1 MRDASGNIKTRQG
14 YTPGQWAR
22 KTDNISAIIAIGV
35 NCGREIGMKECVE
48 IVQQYRDNTSRP
60 IFVRPNAGS
69 PKLRNEKWVYP
80 HSPEYMASW
89 LPELL
94 EAGATMIGGCCGTT
108 PAHIAA
114 FKKVIDEWNKRVYV
128 SR

>member
-1 MRDASGNIKTRQG
+1 LFHEQTAKTSLVQG
-14 YTPGQWAR
+14 L
-22 KTDNISAIIAIGV
+22 GV

-48 IVQQYRDNTSRP
+48 IAHQYRDNTHLP
-60 IFVRPNAGS
+60 VFVRPNAGT
-69 PKLRNEKWVYP
+69 PKFRNEQWVYP

-94 EAGATMIGGCCGTT
+94 AAGVRMVGGCCGTT

-114 FKKVIDEWNKRVYV
+114 FKKVIDEWNQNV
-128 SR
+128 